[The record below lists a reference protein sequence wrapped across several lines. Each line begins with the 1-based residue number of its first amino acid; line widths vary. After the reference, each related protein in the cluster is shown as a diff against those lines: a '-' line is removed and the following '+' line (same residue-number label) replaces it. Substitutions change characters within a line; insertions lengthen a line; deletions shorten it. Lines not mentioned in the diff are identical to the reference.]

1 MDRLISA
8 DVETSDRSH
17 AQALDQAIY
26 SELVG
31 ALYGTP
37 KSILAATLAAI
48 GVTLIAR
55 SLSGDAF
62 YNYVVIAFVMIGIW
76 RSGASYLYF
85 KQTEKVKS
93 KISAQQWELVAL
105 IGAWS
110 FSALV
115 GVTGAYTTIVHPG
128 QEVESLINCC
138 VMGYIAG
145 ISSRNASRPII
156 TIGQISLTCVP
167 FCLALFLHL
176 DVVHVT
182 LALFIATL
190 YMSTILISRTVFENI
205 VARHYAYKQVERLA
219 QQDALTGLW
228 SRDHFLK
235 ILNEKIVGEIQ
246 KKRNAV
252 LITIDLDRFKDIN
265 DTLGHPA
272 GDSIL
277 LEAARRIKNTISV
290 PNEVS
295 RIGGD
300 EFLVILTDVDDEG
313 ADIVAG
319 NILESLSRPFKIN
332 MSNIT
337 CGASIGYAIAPRDG
351 QTVDLLLRH
360 ADLALYAAKRQGRGQ
375 VVSYSP
381 MLSQEYEKRLMLE
394 KDLQTSLDSGE
405 LELRYQPIVD
415 PRSGRA
421 ICCEALLRWQHPSM
435 GEIPPSEFVPI
446 AEATGLISR
455 LGSWVLLDAC
465 LEATNWSSDIKVAVN
480 LSPVQFKSGREI
492 VDIVRSALQQSG
504 LPASRLEL
512 EITETV
518 LIEDTEQTLAI
529 LEELRDIGIGIS
541 LDDFGTGFASLAYLN
556 DFPFSKVKIDR
567 KFTQNVEQ
575 STRTAAILKGI
586 AQTAK
591 DMQIELVAE
600 GVEKTAQLDY
610 MRELGINAIQGY
622 LFSKPLRVSRLR
634 RVISRPII
642 PSWALERS
650 GRNIGLDT
658 DALRAA
664 IGGGR

>member
-1 MDRLISA
+1 MTRLRSA
-8 DVETSDRSH
+8 TLEASNRLQ
-17 AQALDQAIY
+17 AQILDQAIY

-31 ALYGTP
+31 ALYSTP

-48 GVTLIAR
+48 GVTVIAR
-55 SLSGDAF
+55 SLSGDDF
-62 YNYVVIAFVMIGIW
+62 FIFVAISFALVGIW

-85 KQTEKVKS
+85 KQDEKVRTKAS
-93 KISAQQWELVAL
+93 VKRWELVAL

-115 GVTGAYTTIVHPG
+115 GVTGAYTTIAHPG
-128 QEVESLINCC
+128 QDVENLINCC

-167 FCLALFLHL
+167 FCIALLLHF

-182 LALFIATL
+182 LALFIVTL

-205 VARHYAYKQVERLA
+205 VARHYAYKQVERVA

-228 SRDHFLK
+228 SRDYFLK
-235 ILNEKIVGEIQ
+235 LLNDKISQQMRQNNNI
-246 KKRNAV
+246 V

-277 LEAARRIKNTISV
+277 FEAAQRIKAAISV
-290 PNEVS
+290 PSEVS
-295 RIGGD
+295 RVGGD
-300 EFLVILTDVDDEG
+300 EFLVILTNVDAGMADAIASDVL
-313 ADIVAG
+313 A
-319 NILESLSRPFKIN
+319 SLNRPFKIN
-332 MSNIT
+332 MSNIE

-351 QTVDLLLRH
+351 DSVDLLLRH
-360 ADLALYAAKRQGRGQ
+360 ADLALYEAKRRGRGQ
-375 VVSYSP
+375 LISYSSS
-381 MLSQEYEKRLMLE
+381 LSREYEKRVMLE
-394 KDLQTSLDSGE
+394 KDLQASLNNNE

-415 PRSGRA
+415 PRSGRT
-421 ICCEALLRWQHPSM
+421 ICCEALLRWQHPTL

-455 LGSWVLLDAC
+455 IGSWVLFNAC
-465 LEATNWSSDIKVAVN
+465 AEATHWSPEITVAVN
-480 LSPVQFKSGREI
+480 LSPLQFKQGREI
-492 VDIVRSALQQSG
+492 VDIVNDALQRSG
-504 LPASRLEL
+504 LAARRLEL

-529 LEELRDIGIGIS
+529 LEELREIGIGIS

-567 KFTQNVEQ
+567 KFTQNVEY
-575 STRTAAILKGI
+575 SARTAAILKGI

-591 DMQIELVAE
+591 DLQIELVAE
-600 GVEKTAQLDY
+600 GVEKTVQLDY
-610 MRELGINAIQGY
+610 MRDLGINAIQGY
-622 LFSKPLRVSRLR
+622 LFSRPLRVSRLR
-634 RVISRPII
+634 RVISKPVI
-642 PSWALERS
+642 PSWSLERA
-650 GRNIGLDT
+650 GREMRLNNDV
-658 DALRAA
+658 LRAV
-664 IGGGR
+664 IGGR

>member
-1 MDRLISA
+1 MTRLRSA
-8 DVETSDRSH
+8 TLETSNRIQ
-17 AQALDQAIY
+17 AQILDQTIY

-31 ALYGTP
+31 ALYSTP

-48 GVTLIAR
+48 GVTIIAH
-55 SLSGDAF
+55 SLSGDNF
-62 YNYVVIAFVMIGIW
+62 YTFIAISFALIGIW

-85 KQTEKVKS
+85 QQGEKIQS
-93 KISAQQWELVAL
+93 RLSARRWEFVAL

-115 GVTGAYTTIVHPG
+115 GATGAYTTILHPG
-128 QEVESLINCC
+128 QDVENLINCC

-167 FCLALFLHL
+167 FCIALLLHF

-205 VARHYAYKQVERLA
+205 VARYYAYKQVERVA

-228 SRDHFLK
+228 SRDYFLK
-235 ILNEKIVGEIQ
+235 ILNDKIFGEAQ
-246 KKRNAV
+246 KNNNVV
-252 LITIDLDRFKDIN
+252 LIAIDLDRFKDIN

-277 LEAARRIKNTISV
+277 FEAAQRIKGAISV

-295 RIGGD
+295 RVGGD
-300 EFLVILTDVDDEG
+300 EFLVILTDVDAQLASRISRDVL
-313 ADIVAG
+313 D
-319 NILESLSRPFKIN
+319 SLNRPFKIN
-332 MSNIT
+332 MSNIA
-337 CGASIGYAIAPRDG
+337 CGASIGYAMAPRDG
-351 QTVDLLLRH
+351 HTVDLLLRH
-360 ADLALYAAKRQGRGQ
+360 ADLALYEAKRLGRGQ
-375 VVSYSP
+375 VVAYGP
-381 MLSQEYEKRLMLE
+381 ALSREYEKRVMLE
-394 KDLQTSLDSGE
+394 KDLQAALDNNE

-415 PRSGRA
+415 PRSGRT
-421 ICCEALLRWQHPSM
+421 ICCEALLRWQHPRL
-435 GEIPPSEFVPI
+435 GEIPPSVFVPI

-455 LGSWVLLDAC
+455 IGRWVLLNAC
-465 LEATNWSSDIKVAVN
+465 LEATRWSPEIKVAVN
-480 LSPVQFKSGREI
+480 LSPLQFKQGREI
-492 VDIVRSALQQSG
+492 VDIVRDALQRSG
-504 LPASRLEL
+504 LANRRLEL

-529 LEELRDIGIGIS
+529 LEELREIGIGIS

-575 STRTAAILKGI
+575 SARTAAILKGI
-586 AQTAK
+586 AQTAR
-591 DMQIELVAE
+591 DLQIELVAE

-610 MRELGINAIQGY
+610 MRHLGINAIQGY
-622 LFSKPLRVSRLR
+622 LFSRPLRAARLR
-634 RVISRPII
+634 RVISKPII
-642 PSWALERS
+642 PSWSLERS
-650 GRNIGLDT
+650 SRAVPIDT

-664 IGGGR
+664 IGGR

>member
-1 MDRLISA
+1 MTKLRSA
-8 DVETSDRSH
+8 ALETSNRI
-17 AQALDQAIY
+17 QAKILDQTIY

-31 ALYGTP
+31 ALYSTP

-48 GVTLIAR
+48 GVSIIAYT
-55 SLSGDAF
+55 LSGDGF
-62 YNYVVIAFVMIGIW
+62 YIFVAIAFAVIGIW

-85 KQTEKVKS
+85 QHGEKVKTRAS
-93 KISAQQWELVAL
+93 VKRWEFVAL

-115 GVTGAYTTIVHPG
+115 GVTGAYTTVGHPG
-128 QEVESLINCC
+128 QDVEYLITGC

-167 FCLALFLHL
+167 FSIALLLHFDL
-176 DVVHVT
+176 VHVT

-190 YMSTILISRTVFENI
+190 YMSTILISRMVFENI
-205 VARHYAYKQVERLA
+205 VARHYAYKQVERVA

-228 SRDHFLK
+228 SRDYFLK
-235 ILNEKIVGEIQ
+235 ILNDKISQESRSNNNV
-246 KKRNAV
+246 V

-277 LEAARRIKNTISV
+277 FEAAQRIKASISV
-290 PNEVS
+290 PSEVS
-295 RIGGD
+295 RVGGD
-300 EFLVILTDVDDEG
+300 EFLVLLTDVDVAG
-313 ADIVAG
+313 ADVIAG
-319 NILESLSRPFKIN
+319 EVLDSLSRPFKIN
-332 MSNIT
+332 MSNIN

-351 QTVDLLLRH
+351 YSVDLLLRH
-360 ADLALYAAKRQGRGQ
+360 ADLALYEAKRLGRGQ
-375 VVSYSP
+375 VVPYGP
-381 MLSQEYEKRLMLE
+381 ALSREYEKRVMLE
-394 KDLQTSLDSGE
+394 KDLQAALDNDE

-415 PRSGRA
+415 PRSGRT
-421 ICCEALLRWQHPSM
+421 ICCEALLRWQHPTL
-435 GEIPPSEFVPI
+435 GEIPPSIFVPI

-455 LGSWVLLDAC
+455 IGSWVLSSAC
-465 LEATNWSSDIKVAVN
+465 AEAMHWSPDIKVAVN
-480 LSPVQFKSGREI
+480 LSPLQFKQGR
-492 VDIVRSALQQSG
+492 DIVNIVTDALLHSG
-504 LPASRLEL
+504 LAARRLEL

-529 LEELRDIGIGIS
+529 LEELREIGIGIS

-567 KFTQNVEQ
+567 KFTQNVER

-591 DMQIELVAE
+591 DLQIELVAE
-600 GVEKTAQLDY
+600 GVEKTVQLDY
-610 MRELGINAIQGY
+610 MRSLGINAIQGY
-622 LFSKPLRVSRLR
+622 LFSRPLRAMRLR
-634 RVISRPII
+634 RVIAKPIV
-642 PSWALERS
+642 PSWSLERS
-650 GRNIGLDT
+650 GRTVAVDT
-658 DALRAA
+658 EALRAA
-664 IGGGR
+664 IGGR

>member
-8 DVETSDRSH
+8 SAETSNRSQ
-17 AQALDQAIY
+17 AQVLDQTIY

-31 ALYGTP
+31 ALYSTP

-48 GVTLIAR
+48 GVTFIAR
-55 SLSGDAF
+55 SLSGDPF
-62 YNYVVIAFVMIGIW
+62 YNYVVISFVLVGVW

-85 KQTEKVKS
+85 QQAGKVKS
-93 KISAQQWELVAL
+93 KASARRWEFVAL
-105 IGAWS
+105 VGAWS

-115 GVTGAYTTIVHPG
+115 GVIGAYTTIVHPS
-128 QEVESLINCC
+128 QDVESLINCC

-167 FCLALFLHL
+167 FCIALFLHF

-190 YMSTILISRTVFENI
+190 YISTMLISRTVFENI
-205 VARHYAYKQVERLA
+205 VARHYAYKQVERVA

-228 SRDHFLK
+228 SRDYFLK
-235 ILNEKIVGEIQ
+235 ILNEKITGEINRN
-246 KKRNAV
+246 RNAV

-277 LEAARRIKNTISV
+277 FEAAQRIKGAINTPS
-290 PNEVS
+290 EVS

-300 EFLVILTDVDDEG
+300 EFLVILTDVDEAG
-313 ADIVAG
+313 ADIIASD
-319 NILESLSRPFKIN
+319 ILNSLNRPFKMN
-332 MSNIT
+332 MSNIG

-351 QTVDLLLRH
+351 QNVDMLLRH
-360 ADLALYAAKRQGRGQ
+360 ADLALYEAKRRGRGQ
-375 VVSYSP
+375 VVSYTSA
-381 MLSQEYEKRLMLE
+381 LSDEYEKRVMLE
-394 KDLQTSLDSGE
+394 KDLQASLDRGE

-421 ICCEALLRWQHPSM
+421 ICCEALLRWQHPTL

-446 AEATGLISR
+446 AEATGLISG
-455 LGSWVLLDAC
+455 LGSWVLVNAC
-465 LEATNWSSDIKVAVN
+465 LEATNWGSDIKVAVN
-480 LSPVQFKSGREI
+480 LSPLQFKNGREI
-492 VDIVRSALQQSG
+492 VGIVTNALKRSG
-504 LPASRLEL
+504 LAARRLEL

-518 LIEDTEQTLAI
+518 LIEDTAETLAI
-529 LEELRDIGIGIS
+529 LEELREIGIGIS

-575 STRTAAILKGI
+575 SARTAAILKGI

-591 DMQIELVAE
+591 DLQIELVAE

-610 MRELGINAIQGY
+610 MRGLGINAIQGY

-634 RVISRPII
+634 RVISKPII
-642 PSWALERS
+642 PAWALEWP
-650 GRNIGLDT
+650 GPDTPCDT
-658 DALRAA
+658 DTLRTAT
-664 IGGGR
+664 GGGR